1 LIFSYPESKRRFA
14 GHTEEIKMKKDHAKN
29 VQMVLVAF
37 VLITTLMSAAVAQ
50 AEARN
55 RKGLFLGFNAG
66 WGSAGFSSQHGDQ
79 TLTDDPF
86 GGAAG
91 GLRFGYAFS
100 NSFALSLEGY
110 GFGTGEDDDGWGL
123 GAGFL
128 TVTWF
133 PDGGG
138 FFLRV
143 GGGAGV
149 LGATWWPDGSG
160 FFLRIGGGAGGGDIL
175 LRDTG
180 ELLHFEDKGAVL
192 FGLGYEFQLTRK
204 FALGIAF
211 DAIGFDLEG
220 ASGLEEDVAGMGV
233 FSIQFNWYL

>member
-1 LIFSYPESKRRFA
+1 
-14 GHTEEIKMKKDHAKN
+14 MNKDHAKN
-29 VQMVLVAF
+29 VQKALVAI
-37 VLITTLMSAAVAQ
+37 VLMTTLMSAAMAQ
-50 AEARN
+50 AEPRN

-66 WGSAGFSSQHGDQ
+66 WGGAGFSSQHGDQ
-79 TLTDDPF
+79 SLTDDPF
-86 GGAAG
+86 SGGAG
-91 GLRFGYAFS
+91 GLRIGYAFS

-110 GFGTGEDDDGWGL
+110 GFGTDRNDEDWGL

-128 TVTWF
+128 TVTW
-133 PDGGG
+133 
-138 FFLRV
+138 
-143 GGGAGV
+143 
-149 LGATWWPDGSG
+149 WPDGSG
-160 FFLRIGGGAGGGDIL
+160 FFLRVGGGAGGGDIL

-220 ASGLEEDVAGMGV
+220 ASGLEEDVAGMGIT
-233 FSIQFNWYL
+233 SIQFNWYL